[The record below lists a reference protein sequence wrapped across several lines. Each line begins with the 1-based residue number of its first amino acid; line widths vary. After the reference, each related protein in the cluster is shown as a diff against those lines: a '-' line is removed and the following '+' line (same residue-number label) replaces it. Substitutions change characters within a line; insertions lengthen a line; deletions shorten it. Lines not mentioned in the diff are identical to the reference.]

1 MPAPHIL
8 LAEAVTPSTLTDT
21 RLEAPLQDSLGELF
35 MRLKRFV
42 GFALAL
48 ATLSSTTGCAVGF
61 GANTTLQQPSGD
73 GRYTTAGDLEI
84 RGATIVADPKDPSKG
99 TLLVTIY
106 NGGETDDALVGVTSG
121 DVTGQSGSA
130 ITLGAAEAVR
140 IGYNS
145 ASTVALTSANNLL
158 VPGSFVA
165 LNLNFANT
173 TSAELKL
180 LVNANDSIYG
190 DVRIP

>member
-1 MPAPHIL
+1 MPASHIL
-8 LAEAVTPSTLTDT
+8 LAESVTPSTLTDT
-21 RLEAPLQDSLGELF
+21 RLEAPLQDFLGELF

-121 DVTGQSGSA
+121 EVTGQSGSA

>member
-1 MPAPHIL
+1 VAL
-8 LAEAVTPSTLTDT
+8 SAVAEAVKFVRLTDT
-21 RLEAPLQDSLGELF
+21 RLEAPLQDFLGELF

-48 ATLSSTTGCAVGF
+48 ATLSSATGCAVGF

-106 NGGETDDALVGVTSG
+106 NGGETDDALVGVASNE
-121 DVTGQSGSA
+121 VAGQSSRA
-130 ITLGAAEAVR
+130 ITLGAAQAVR
-140 IGYNS
+140 IGFNS

-173 TSAELKL
+173 TSAELKV
-180 LVNANDSIYG
+180 LVNANDGIYA
-190 DVRIP
+190 DVQIP

>member
-84 RGATIVADPKDPSKG
+84 RGATIVADPKDPSRG

>member
-1 MPAPHIL
+1 
-8 LAEAVTPSTLTDT
+8 
-21 RLEAPLQDSLGELF
+21 
-35 MRLKRFV
+35 
-42 GFALAL
+42 
-48 ATLSSTTGCAVGF
+48 
-61 GANTTLQQPSGD
+61 
-73 GRYTTAGDLEI
+73 
-84 RGATIVADPKDPSKG
+84 
-99 TLLVTIY
+99 VTIY

-121 DVTGQSGSA
+121 EVTGQSGSA

-190 DVRIP
+190 DVQIP

>member
-21 RLEAPLQDSLGELF
+21 RLEAPLQDFLGELF

-84 RGATIVADPKDPSKG
+84 RGATIVADPKDPSRG

>member
-1 MPAPHIL
+1 
-8 LAEAVTPSTLTDT
+8 
-21 RLEAPLQDSLGELF
+21 

-48 ATLSSTTGCAVGF
+48 VTLSSATGCAIGF
-61 GANTTLQQPSGD
+61 GANTTLQKPSGD

-106 NGGETDDALVGVTSG
+106 NGGQTDESFVGVASNE
-121 DVTGQSGSA
+121 VTGQSDAA
-130 ITLGAAEAVR
+130 ITIGASQAVR
-140 IGYNS
+140 VGFNS
-145 ASTVALTSANNLL
+145 ANTVGLTSANNLL
-158 VPGSFVA
+158 VPGKFVA

-173 TSAELKL
+173 PSAELKL
-180 LVNANDSIYG
+180 LVNANDGIYS
-190 DVRIP
+190 DVKIP